1 MILGVA
7 MDPEIRD
14 CSSETHWKKTFSDLD
29 YSLIGYDIL
38 FGYPLANGRD
48 PGFRQPI
55 FTANYSKPKQT
66 ADCRH
71 VMSSG
76 DFLLIISQAVCQN
89 YYSVI
94 DFTNPPPFDPGF
106 ISKAET
112 LADPESG
119 DEAVLEFI
127 KYYGTHFMTQATYGA
142 KFVQHHKVSQTTF
155 ESLKRSEFSVEAQA
169 NYAGLISI
177 GGGISLDSDQKNA
190 ASNFLKQVQT
200 TTYTVGSTPPSNGDA
215 MTWAASVKQNPVPM
229 QYTLSPIDLLFT
241 EPFVKELPPGFDY
254 TAVRQKLKNS
264 SQLYCQALKQQG
276 MVHSCEDYFQLETQ
290 GVDIYEPGTAL
301 ILTTCSINKHLMTNP
316 LGNSKFCFPRV
327 SMFPESKPGET
338 LSFEGNKITC
348 FLRDQPLSDLLYI
361 GSWKFIKPRCN
372 GGRRSTS

>member
-1 MILGVA
+1 MGKQTFKLKRSIGHNTKLISRWPITFKAHSYYSKNTYEKILA
-7 MDPEIRD
+7 
-14 CSSETHWKKTFSDLD
+14 SSYL
-29 YSLIGYDIL
+29 GGG
-38 FGYPLANGRD
+38 FGYEFSASA
-48 PGFRQPI
+48 GFN
-55 FTANYSKPKQT
+55 TDA
-66 ADCRH
+66 AE
-71 VMSSG
+71 MSSG
-76 DFLLIISQAVCQN
+76 DFLYIISQAVCQN

-94 DFTNPPPFDPGF
+94 DFTNSPPFDPGF

-112 LADPESG
+112 LADPENG

-169 NYAGLISI
+169 NYAGLISV
-177 GGGISLDSDQKNA
+177 GGGISLDSDQKKA

-290 GVDIYEPGTAL
+290 GVDIYELGTAL
-301 ILTTCSINKHLMTNP
+301 ILITCSASP
-316 LGNSKFCFPRV
+316 AGNSYFCFPRV
-327 SMFPESKPGET
+327 SMFPKVKPRKI
-338 LSFEGNKITC
+338 LRFEGNKINC
-348 FLRDQPLSDLLYI
+348 FLRDQSSSDIRGNSLNLAVTAVFGQHSRVTVHCYPL
-361 GSWKFIKPRCN
+361 
-372 GGRRSTS
+372 TS

>member
-1 MILGVA
+1 
-7 MDPEIRD
+7 
-14 CSSETHWKKTFSDLD
+14 
-29 YSLIGYDIL
+29 
-38 FGYPLANGRD
+38 
-48 PGFRQPI
+48 
-55 FTANYSKPKQT
+55 
-66 ADCRH
+66 
-71 VMSSG
+71 MSSG
-76 DFLLIISQAVCQN
+76 DFLYIISQAVCQN

-112 LADPESG
+112 LVDPESG
-119 DEAVLEFI
+119 DEAVLKFI

-169 NYAGLISI
+169 NYAGLISV
-177 GGGISLDSDQKNA
+177 GGGISLDSDQKKA

-254 TAVRQKLKNS
+254 TAVRQKLRNS

-301 ILTTCSINKHLMTNP
+301 ILITCSASP
-316 LGNSKFCFPRV
+316 AGNSYFVSRECQCFPR
-327 SMFPESKPGET
+327 
-338 LSFEGNKITC
+338 
-348 FLRDQPLSDLLYI
+348 
-361 GSWKFIKPRCN
+361 
-372 GGRRSTS
+372 RSQGKH

>member
-1 MILGVA
+1 
-7 MDPEIRD
+7 
-14 CSSETHWKKTFSDLD
+14 
-29 YSLIGYDIL
+29 
-38 FGYPLANGRD
+38 
-48 PGFRQPI
+48 
-55 FTANYSKPKQT
+55 
-66 ADCRH
+66 
-71 VMSSG
+71 MSSG
-76 DFLLIISQAVCQN
+76 DFLYIISQAVCQN

-112 LADPESG
+112 LVDPKSG

-169 NYAGLISI
+169 NYAGLISV
-177 GGGISLDSDQKNA
+177 GGGISLDSDQKKA

-301 ILTTCSINKHLMTNP
+301 ILITCSASP
-316 LGNSKFCFPRV
+316 AGNSYFCFPRV
-327 SMFPESKPGET
+327 SMFPKAKPRKT
-338 LSFEGNKITC
+338 LRFEGNKINC
-348 FLRDQPLSDLLYI
+348 FLRDQSSSDISGNSLNLAVTAVVGQHSRVTVHYYPL
-361 GSWKFIKPRCN
+361 
-372 GGRRSTS
+372 TS